1 MDFLP
6 TPLPGLKLLS
16 PRRHQDCRGWFS
28 ETFHAGTLA
37 QAGIDAAFVQDNQ
50 SFSVQ
55 AGTIRGLH
63 FQRPPSAQAKLVRCL
78 VGAVLDVA
86 LDIRRGS
93 PTYGRHFSVELS
105 AENGLQLFLPA
116 GFAHGFCSLRPNT
129 EVLYKVDRYYSPA
142 DDAGILWNDPDL
154 GIVWPVNEE
163 NAILSPRDYL
173 HPRLRDL
180 AAAFV
185 YGESSAG
192 GQS

>member
-1 MDFLP
+1 MDLLP

-16 PRRHQDCRGWFS
+16 PMRHQDCRGWFS
-28 ETFHAGTLA
+28 ETFHARILA
-37 QAGIDAAFVQDNQ
+37 EAGIDVAFVQDNQ

-93 PTYGRHFSVELS
+93 PTYGQHFSVELS

-154 GIVWPVNEE
+154 GIVWPVSEE
-163 NAILSPRDYL
+163 DAMLSPRDCV

-180 AAAFV
+180 AAPFV
-185 YGESSAG
+185 YGESSAD